1 MKTTLTIISLALA
14 LVSCQQETVQKSTS
28 TTPTNTTPNE
38 MTAMMSTFD
47 VTGQT
52 LLYQGTFE
60 NAVHPTSG
68 TVRVYED
75 KDKNRTLVFENF
87 KTDSGPDLRIYLAED
102 KSVTNFIQVTNI
114 VKNGNSFVTIPM
126 NANLQK
132 QNHVLIWCKQFSVL
146 FGSAKLK

>member
-1 MKTTLTIISLALA
+1 MKTVLSSFFLAIA
-14 LVSCQQETVQKSTS
+14 LVSCQQETVPVQNNTA
-28 TTPTNTTPNE
+28 TTPIETV
-38 MTAMMSTFD
+38 MMNPSSFD

-60 NAVHPTSG
+60 SAVHPTSG

-87 KTDSGPDLRIYLAED
+87 KTDAGPDLRIYLAED
-102 KSVTNFIQVTNI
+102 KAVTNFIQVTNM

-126 NANLQK
+126 SANLQK

>member
-1 MKTTLTIISLALA
+1 MKTVLSSFFLAIA
-14 LVSCQQETVQKSTS
+14 LVSCQQETVSTSTS
-28 TTPTNTTPNE
+28 TTPTE
-38 MTAMMSTFD
+38 AAVMTSTFD
-47 VTGQT
+47 STGQT
-52 LLYQGTFE
+52 LLFQGTFE

-68 TVRVYED
+68 LVKVYED

-87 KTDSGPDLRIYLAED
+87 KTDAGPDLRIYLAED
-102 KSVTNFIQVTNI
+102 KSVTNFIQVTNM

-126 NANLQK
+126 SANLQK

>member
-14 LVSCQQETVQKSTS
+14 LVSCQQETVPVQKNTT
-28 TTPTNTTPNE
+28 TTPVETV
-38 MTAMMSTFD
+38 MMMNPSSFD
-47 VTGQT
+47 ATGQA

>member
-14 LVSCQQETVQKSTS
+14 LVSCQQETVPVQK
-28 TTPTNTTPNE
+28 NTATMPVE
-38 MTAMMSTFD
+38 TVMMMNPSTFD
-47 VTGQT
+47 ATGQT

-75 KDKNRTLVFENF
+75 KDKKRTLVFENF
-87 KTDSGPDLRIYLAED
+87 KTDAGPDLRIYLAED
-102 KSVTNFIQVTNI
+102 KSVSNFIQVTNE
-114 VKNGNSFVTIPM
+114 VKNGNSSVAIPV

-132 QNHVLIWCKQFSVL
+132 QNYVLIWCKQFSVL
-146 FGSAKLK
+146 FGAAQLK

>member
-1 MKTTLTIISLALA
+1 MKTVLSSFFLAIA
-14 LVSCQQETVQKSTS
+14 LVSCQQETVPVQNNTA
-28 TTPTNTTPNE
+28 TTPIETV
-38 MTAMMSTFD
+38 MMNPSSFD

-52 LLYQGTFE
+52 LLFQGTFE

-68 TVRVYED
+68 LVKVYED

-87 KTDSGPDLRIYLAED
+87 KTDAGPDLRIYLAED
-102 KSVTNFIQVTNI
+102 KAVTNFIQVTNMI
-114 VKNGNSFVTIPM
+114 KNGNSFVTIPM
-126 NANLQK
+126 SANLQK